1 MKKDRPV
8 MSNNSK
14 KILLNAKKK
23 KVRSNRS
30 ARLFQRALNPDDK
43 SSGESSAGVEDS
55 MDEGV
60 VVYANKDAVVA
71 KRPELSDDVDER
83 PR

>member
-1 MKKDRPV
+1 M
-8 MSNNSK
+8 MSSNSK
-14 KILLNAKKK
+14 KILMNAKKK

-30 ARLFQRALNPDDK
+30 AKLFQRALNPDAK

-55 MDEGV
+55 MDEGLV
-60 VVYANKDAVVA
+60 VFANKNAVA
-71 KRPELSDDVDER
+71 SKRHELSDDVDER